1 MEKDRQDKKPDPA
14 DQLLRDP
21 ERTPTREYFESE
33 FGSLYPLYTELIDAL
48 EGKEF
53 GLGIEW
59 RFYKDGKAWLCKIT
73 RKKKT
78 VAWMSAWKDCF
89 RLGFYFTEKTGAGI
103 AELGIDPA
111 LKQAYATAD
120 SIGRLKPLPIDL
132 QDSGQL
138 PDVYTLLNYKIS
150 RL

>member
-1 MEKDRQDKKPDPA
+1 MENDQQGKKKDPA

-21 ERTPTREYFESE
+21 DRTPTSDSLESD
-33 FGSLYPLYTELIDAL
+33 FGPLSPLYKQLIDNL

-111 LKQAYATAD
+111 LKQVYATAD
-120 SIGRLKPLPIDL
+120 SIGRLKPLL
-132 QDSGQL
+132 VELRTSEQL
-138 PDVYTLLNYKIS
+138 PDLYTLLNYKIS
-150 RL
+150 KL